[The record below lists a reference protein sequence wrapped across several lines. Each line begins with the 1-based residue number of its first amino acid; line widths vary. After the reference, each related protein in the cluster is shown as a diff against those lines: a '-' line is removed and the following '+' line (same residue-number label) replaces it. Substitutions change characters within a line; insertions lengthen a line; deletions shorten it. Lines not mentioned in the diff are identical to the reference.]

1 MIEAGEIGL
10 LAVQY
15 ELEDPELDALELQDG
30 PLDGGREPD
39 GMTAT
44 VSPSIASSMDPG
56 RNSSSSE
63 PLFLCPVGNAPI
75 IMALAVSDDLLLELS
90 MKRDSARVLE
100 SATASRCAFPWSAAI
115 ATTVDHATSCETR
128 ACTCVRIAGCNPRIN
143 R

>member
-15 ELEDPELDALELQDG
+15 ELKDPELDALDFQDG

-39 GMTAT
+39 RITAT

-63 PLFLCPVGNAPI
+63 PIFLCPVGNASA
-75 IMALAVSDDLLLELS
+75 IMALAVSKDLLLE
-90 MKRDSARVLE
+90 
-100 SATASRCAFPWSAAI
+100 
-115 ATTVDHATSCETR
+115 
-128 ACTCVRIAGCNPRIN
+128 
-143 R
+143 